1 MLQSMILDFLGTP
14 PPGSEWLQYQ
24 YAGITYL
31 IFLIFFL
38 VFISA
43 VILLSLSIIKGR

>member
-1 MLQSMILDFLGTP
+1 MLQTMIYDFLGTP

-31 IFLIFFL
+31 IFLVFFL
-38 VFISA
+38 VFITS
-43 VILLSLSIIKGR
+43 VIILTLSIMKR